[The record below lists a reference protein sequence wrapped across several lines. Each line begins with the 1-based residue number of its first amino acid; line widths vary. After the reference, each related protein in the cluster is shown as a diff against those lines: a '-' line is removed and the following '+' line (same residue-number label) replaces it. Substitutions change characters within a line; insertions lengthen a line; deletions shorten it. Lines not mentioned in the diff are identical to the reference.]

1 MIQHP
6 AVQRICNRD
15 YSSLFT
21 RRRTGKM
28 KA

>member
-1 MIQHP
+1 IQHP

-21 RRRTGKM
+21 EPR
-28 KA
+28 